1 MPLVDFGFT
10 NTQDIVYK
18 ALVRLG
24 PATGYAVARDVNIAR
39 ANVYQALD
47 SLVIR
52 GLASASGGR
61 PSTFTAVSP
70 ADCLRLLGVRT
81 ALDIATLA
89 GELGVEAPPPGS
101 PASAGPSGGCVRP
114 ADLLGAAA
122 RAIDGSQREVL
133 AVLGPWAG
141 EVVAAAGRAQRRG
154 LASRVVHLG
163 DDAPEGAVRRPVAE
177 AELIPYWGGLPVLLV
192 CDRAHAV
199 CGVVRNGAA
208 EGIETRSAGVV
219 PFLRHLLRREL
230 ATAAAPR

>member
-1 MPLVDFGFT
+1 MSLVDFGFT

-47 SLVIR
+47 ALVIQ

-61 PSTFTAVSP
+61 PSTFTPLAP
-70 ADCLRLLGVRT
+70 ASCLRRLGERT
-81 ALDIATLA
+81 AQDIAALA
-89 GELGVEAPPPGS
+89 GELGVEVPPPGS
-101 PASAGPSGGCVRP
+101 LAPPELDGRHSRL
-114 ADLLGAAA
+114 ADLLRAAA
-122 RAIDGSQREVL
+122 RAIDDSGQEVL

-141 EVVAAAGRAQRRG
+141 AAVAAAGRARQRG
-154 LASRVVHLG
+154 LACRVVYLG
-163 DDAPEGAVRRPVAE
+163 DDAPDGAVRRPVAE
-177 AELIPYWGGLPVLLV
+177 AELLPYWGGLPVLLV

-199 CGVVRNGAA
+199 CGVVRDGAA
-208 EGIETRSAGVV
+208 EGIETRNAGVV
-219 PFLRHLLRREL
+219 PFLRHLLRREI